1 MARPERPEGGT
12 QRLAVTSSAVVLPT
26 ASPMPMLESEVL
38 STGTHCHHSIH
49 R

>member
-1 MARPERPEGGT
+1 MARPEGPEGGT
-12 QRLAVTSSAVVLPT
+12 QRLDITSTAGVVPTT
-26 ASPMPMLESEVL
+26 ASMSTLESEVL